1 MMPIYT
7 TEIDTIALQI
17 NCPDDALQR
26 ALIADIL
33 NYIRDV
39 FNSYIDP
46 IKYYAGAVRSTEYK
60 IYCNA
65 RTVVSFKTG
74 YSHNNYYISIKFA
87 GLKTYDFKTDETSSN
102 YLWTIVAYLNTRQI
116 RWSLSEMD
124 IAIDVRDVDFSNLL
138 AVCTSHT
145 SRTQYHTLGE
155 VQLYYGETTYIE
167 KFETDGAKSTAIKRA
182 YLYNKTLKEW
192 VKHGNALGFN
202 LQRFEIKLQAG
213 YFNKYG
219 FDINML
225 ASSLYMYH
233 LLYFENVVDKD
244 ALIGRYN
251 SYSIVR
257 QREIDRMGLERYRLY
272 FDIEYINYF
281 IYLLTNTN
289 NNDIFG
295 VRTLE

>member
-1 MMPIYT
+1 MLLHT

-17 NCPDDALQR
+17 NCGNDAELQR
-26 ALIADIL
+26 SLLADMLKHIKNTL
-33 NYIRDV
+33 NP
-39 FNSYIDP
+39 YIDP
-46 IKYYAGAVRSTEYK
+46 VEYYAGIAKSTEYK

-65 RTVVSFKTG
+65 RTVTSFKTG

-87 GLKTYDFKTDETSSN
+87 GLKTYDYTADETSSC
-102 YLWTIVAYLNTRQI
+102 YLWVIVAYINTKQI

-124 IAIDVRDVDFSNLL
+124 IAIDVRDVDFRNLL

-145 SRTQYHTLGE
+145 SRTQYHCLGE
-155 VQLYYGETTYIE
+155 IQRYDGETTYIE

-182 YLYNKTLKEW
+182 YIYNKTLKEW

-213 YFNKYG
+213 YFNKYS

-251 SYSIVR
+251 SYSNVR

-272 FDIEYINYF
+272 FDIDYINNF
-281 IYLLTNTN
+281 IFMLTNTN
-289 NNDIFG
+289 NNDIFDI
-295 VRTLE
+295 RTLE